1 LQFLLRVGLVGL
13 VVSVACVTSDAAFAQ
28 AGNAAPPAPAPPSG
42 APATP
47 EGGAPVLPPGEVR
60 PPLQFSPMMRG
71 SDCESERSPG
81 TGV

>member
-1 LQFLLRVGLVGL
+1 VQFLLRVGLVGL

-28 AGNAAPPAPAPPSG
+28 AGDAAPPSG